1 MNKEYIL
8 TFNPDVSGSSFTA
21 STGSQVLSN
30 NATTSVGTITA
41 LSYEKKIYAPC
52 RIDAEIQPSGSSTT
66 TEEIITKYH
75 KQTVQL
81 AVKNGD
87 TETVILKNCFVYQV
101 IPHYRSSDASLT
113 VGLVIYSMDKLF
125 DIKKVCRSYVG
136 QRLGNDIIASAVNEY
151 QVSEQ
156 LKVTH
161 DVSNMQFLCYGV
173 SVTAK
178 EFIQPHLL
186 QYKETLYNMLART
199 ANRCGE
205 FLYFEN
211 GTLILGHKK
220 QNSSTVSAVVQSTES
235 TGNLVLSDAVC
246 ASKEYDPFSG
256 KEFLFNRNP
265 TSDSD
270 TGAEEGQTFIQPFST
285 AHDEYSTVIEK
296 DGFAEFAKCAPYAKT
311 LAGCAGSFNNHGGK
325 KNWALLIYF
334 LNKLFRSTTTAAETI
349 TNFVIDEAE
358 GEASAAIAMGET
370 NDFFNKHFLKDGNLR
385 NEYGPNGNASEY
397 ATDKDNGKYG
407 MYTTYP
413 EQKTNVNGTDQVGLK
428 SDYYKEIY
436 KIETAIAEE
445 KVIMTVTTSVN
456 EKVVYLGDHVT
467 VEGKTYIITETR
479 GSYDDNGWK
488 EEFVGVPLLDSVAVP
503 PVCPQGH
510 TCKAERQLAKVADN
524 VDPDHLGRVR
534 VKYLW
539 QENEKQDEYKKP
551 TPYIRVATPY
561 TGGGGGGMFFQPKVD
576 DEVLIDYDQGDGE
589 SPYVCASVYNKKILP
604 PLGPQS
610 SENAA
615 IIRSR
620 NGHSI
625 NFIDD
630 DDESAYVSS
639 LFKSPVVA
647 QVIGSAI
654 DEVAGA
660 TQSDKFN
667 KLEDRDPNRTA
678 GSVVITDVMGVYKIE
693 ASASDRAVNVSSP
706 WGTVKIDAFTGISIE
721 APQGDIKI
729 VGKNVSIEARNN
741 LTLKSGI
748 AIKDA
753 LDKKNVSFT
762 SQMAAAAGK
771 KVAELFCMDLSWMRC
786 IYERFSP
793 PVEGTM
799 LIKSHHYLAL
809 EAGDGQTEL
818 GFANDNKK
826 VVKINQLVEQAINSA
841 KSKSTAII
849 DTFRKILQ
857 NITKSTTSLKN
868 TIKGASAK
876 EFAWN
881 TILTDEK
888 EPSVEDIFEW
898 CKTAD
903 GELGESQI
911 TGGLNFI
918 VFKADEEANAN
929 PNQRIE
935 LLKKQKELRTRI
947 LQLFS
952 SIKSLQKQLSNANS
966 VIISQAFAGNN
977 NRVINIE
984 GDEEDQANA
993 IDQVDNSIINDLKDN
1008 IQKHFS
1014 YDKIKAAI
1022 NLCTK
1027 LEKFFTRKIINEILN
1042 SRDLEN
1048 MVKYDKDTAEECY
1061 KTLAPQKGNA
1071 PKISDS
1077 LLDSISDALMP
1088 EVPVINYSFE
1098 QKLTDEQMT
1107 NGAIWYAWASG
1118 WSTKTKAKDA
1128 SDSFYD
1134 ALTNAFRDNYPTGWG
1149 AKEDIDTWNAAN
1161 RGTILISSSAS
1172 YILREENGKF
1182 TLDLTG
1188 TGNQLAKLIQAN

>member
-21 STGSQVLSN
+21 STGSQVPSN
-30 NATTSVGTITA
+30 DATTSVGTITA

-151 QVSEQ
+151 KVSEQ

-220 QNSSTVSAVVQSTES
+220 QNSSVVSAVVQSTES

-270 TGAEEGQTFIQPFST
+270 TGAAEGQTFIQPFST

-311 LAGCAGSFNNHGGK
+311 LAGFAGSFNNSGGK
-325 KNWALLIYF
+325 KNWALIIYF
-334 LNKLFRSTTTAAETI
+334 LNKLFRSTTTIAETL
-349 TNFVIDEAE
+349 TNFAIDELE

-385 NEYGPNGNASEY
+385 NEYGPNGNASDY
-397 ATDKDNGKYG
+397 ASDKDNGKYG

-413 EQKTNVNGTDQVGLK
+413 EQKTKVNGTDQVGLK

-647 QVIGSAI
+647 QAVGSAI

-753 LDKKNVSFT
+753 LDKKNVSIT

-771 KVAELFCMDLSWMRC
+771 KVAELLTVDLSWMRC

-793 PVEGTM
+793 PIEGTM
-799 LIKSHHYLAL
+799 LIKSHNYLAL

-818 GFANDNKK
+818 GFNNNKK
-826 VVKINQLVEQAINSA
+826 KAVEVSSSLQEEINSA
-841 KSKSTAII
+841 NTRAQNTTDGIKKT
-849 DTFRKILQ
+849 LQ
-857 NITKSTTSLKN
+857 RISRAAGALKVL
-868 TIKGASAK
+868 IEEFKAK
-876 EFAWN
+876 QEFTWD
-881 TILTDEK
+881 TILEENK
-888 EPSVEDIFEW
+888 EPSVKDVFDWCVKNKNIKKKEDM
-898 CKTAD
+898 
-903 GELGESQI
+903 
-911 TGGLNFI
+911 TGGLKYKKNEEKEGTNSI
-918 VFKADEEANAN
+918 GKSKQQESLKKGIILLYEQINQLQPYLADQQPESMNNGMVPHNSISNNDDNREAN
-929 PNQRIE
+929 
-935 LLKKQKELRTRI
+935 
-947 LQLFS
+947 
-952 SIKSLQKQLSNANS
+952 
-966 VIISQAFAGNN
+966 
-977 NRVINIE
+977 NI
-984 GDEEDQANA
+984 
-993 IDQVDNSIINDLKDN
+993 IINVANDVSIDFISKTIKKD
-1008 IQKHFS
+1008 FS
-1014 YDKIKAAI
+1014 YENIDKAESLCKKYERIFARKLINDALNDKTFKDKI
-1022 NLCTK
+1022 
-1027 LEKFFTRKIINEILN
+1027 
-1042 SRDLEN
+1042 
-1048 MVKYDKDTAEECY
+1048 KYDKDVAEDRY
-1061 KTLAPQKGNA
+1061 QFLKPIGGKA
-1071 PKISDS
+1071 PKVLES
-1077 LLDSISDALMP
+1077 LLDVASDVIPPDLPVITYSFDKKLKDDQLEDNAIWFAWAEGWSIIKVEEEQKDSTFEDAIKDAL
-1088 EVPVINYSFE
+1088 
-1098 QKLTDEQMT
+1098 
-1107 NGAIWYAWASG
+1107 
-1118 WSTKTKAKDA
+1118 
-1128 SDSFYD
+1128 
-1134 ALTNAFRDNYPTGWG
+1134 RDNYPTGWG
-1149 AKEDIDTWNAAN
+1149 AKRDIATWNAAN
-1161 RGTILISSSAS
+1161 RGTILMSGSKT
-1172 YILREENGKF
+1172 YMLREENGIFK
-1182 TLDLTG
+1182 LDTV
-1188 TGNQLAKLIQAN
+1188 GNELAKLIQAN